1 MSFFVITC
9 TFNPYFVRKFLFG
22 GDGSVGFAQSHGH
35 YMDWLPPNMMISKPR
50 LMAETKLQH
59 SSLQSK
65 GFHRDLLWVVAL
77 LHILFTVAFA
87 LMLSF
92 AIMKFNFQRR

>member
-9 TFNPYFVRKFLFG
+9 TFNPYFVRKILFG

-35 YMDWLPPNMMISKPR
+35 YMDWLPPNMVISKPI

-59 SSLQSK
+59 SSLQSTLASIVTCY
-65 GFHRDLLWVVAL
+65 GL
-77 LHILFTVAFA
+77 LHWCISCSLWPLHLCSA
-87 LMLSF
+87 LQS
-92 AIMKFNFQRR
+92 